1 MDKNGLSI
9 DPSRSVQIHL
19 NYVDIHPDL
28 SVRSIWLPSC
38 DAVNGLRFA
47 LHEVVQ
53 AKSRQ
58 ELSVLPKTVIFANS
72 QNKVHTVCDY
82 LRNCLL
88 KSKLHGYTEKQVR
101 DAVTTLTSHTA
112 DLDRQRRLTEFMKED
127 SQIRILVATT
137 SFGMGMDVPDVE
149 VVIQYEVIKQDTS
162 VVGGS
167 SVLIVCDLLQRIGR
181 AARGRNRK
189 ARAYICINDSYWIPR
204 NVTPNTEPGISA
216 SMNRNSRQSRQTE
229 FEEDLRS
236 VSGTETSEDE
246 GYLGIAGP
254 ETHIADQ
261 EVDTVSFSWSEFA
274 QMETCLRKYLLTFLG
289 EDRIPERMRPPVPPE
304 ECCNV
309 CNLEDLSVEGSF
321 QVKKQEVKAPT
332 KYSQRW
338 LVLQYVQAW
347 VKEVTR
353 KWIGPGDLIYEPPIY
368 TLIPL
373 ETQWQLS
380 ETFCLNRKTKEYGLS
395 RDPKDGSFHHV
406 KILKDLDMG
415 GIDGIEDVEALCQTF
430 QEFLKGQKEKILER
444 LPRLKKEKEEDQK
457 QKAEEKKQK
466 RMAKGAT
473 PGTSLRYTPRLAGS
487 EESSEGIVT
496 FSQYES
502 SLRRAVLLKNSVQQ
516 HQIPMT
522 EGQQHSVA
530 EIHSGNHVLIQ
541 EDDTTGSG
549 QPLPEMEA
557 SAGRQA
563 EGGGR
568 DLQCALQGSRALA
581 DFTMGVGEQV
591 TPIESVGDTLED
603 SSVSSQEV
611 SRKNRSRRY
620 MTRSLKVSA
629 NVPGKVGQQPCVP
642 PTKSSQDEGREREKN
657 KEKRQRSNTVTRIQ
671 SGMGKRVR
679 S

>member
-72 QNKVHTVCDY
+72 RKKVHIVCDY

-112 DLDRQRRLTEFMKED
+112 DLDRQWRLTEFMKED
-127 SQIRILVATT
+127 SQIRVLVATT

-149 VVIQYEVIKQDTS
+149 VIVQYEVIKQDTS

-204 NVTPNTEPGISA
+204 NTTSNTEPGTPVSQLTPCRSSISA
-216 SMNRNSRQSRQTE
+216 NVNRNKCRQRQTE
-229 FEEDLRS
+229 FEEDLCS
-236 VSGTETSEDE
+236 VSGTETSENE
-246 GYLGIAGP
+246 GYLGMAGP
-254 ETHIADQ
+254 ETHIVDHD
-261 EVDTVSFSWSEFA
+261 VDTASFSWSEFA

-289 EDRIPERMRPPVPPE
+289 EDRLPERMRPPVPPE

-338 LVLQYVQAW
+338 LVLQ
-347 VKEVTR
+347 
-353 KWIGPGDLIYEPPIY
+353 
-368 TLIPL
+368 
-373 ETQWQLS
+373 
-380 ETFCLNRKTKEYGLS
+380 
-395 RDPKDGSFHHV
+395 
-406 KILKDLDMG
+406 
-415 GIDGIEDVEALCQTF
+415 
-430 QEFLKGQKEKILER
+430 
-444 LPRLKKEKEEDQK
+444 
-457 QKAEEKKQK
+457 
-466 RMAKGAT
+466 
-473 PGTSLRYTPRLAGS
+473 
-487 EESSEGIVT
+487 
-496 FSQYES
+496 
-502 SLRRAVLLKNSVQQ
+502 
-516 HQIPMT
+516 
-522 EGQQHSVA
+522 
-530 EIHSGNHVLIQ
+530 
-541 EDDTTGSG
+541 
-549 QPLPEMEA
+549 
-557 SAGRQA
+557 
-563 EGGGR
+563 
-568 DLQCALQGSRALA
+568 
-581 DFTMGVGEQV
+581 
-591 TPIESVGDTLED
+591 
-603 SSVSSQEV
+603 
-611 SRKNRSRRY
+611 
-620 MTRSLKVSA
+620 
-629 NVPGKVGQQPCVP
+629 NV
-642 PTKSSQDEGREREKN
+642 
-657 KEKRQRSNTVTRIQ
+657 
-671 SGMGKRVR
+671 
-679 S
+679 